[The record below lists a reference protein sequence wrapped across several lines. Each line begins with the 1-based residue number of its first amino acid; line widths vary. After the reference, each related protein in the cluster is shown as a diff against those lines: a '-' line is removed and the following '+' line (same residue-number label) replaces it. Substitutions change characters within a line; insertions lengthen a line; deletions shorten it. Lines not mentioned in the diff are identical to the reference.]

1 MVMAGGLEY
10 FPAVGVGAVGLD
22 EAAGP
27 AEHPN
32 SERSKM
38 ALTANNGLNKMNLLE
53 N

>member
-1 MVMAGGLEY
+1 MAGGLEY
-10 FPAVGVGAVGLD
+10 FPVGGVAGEVV
-22 EAAGP
+22 AAGP

-38 ALTANNGLNKMNLLE
+38 ALIANNGLNKLNLLE